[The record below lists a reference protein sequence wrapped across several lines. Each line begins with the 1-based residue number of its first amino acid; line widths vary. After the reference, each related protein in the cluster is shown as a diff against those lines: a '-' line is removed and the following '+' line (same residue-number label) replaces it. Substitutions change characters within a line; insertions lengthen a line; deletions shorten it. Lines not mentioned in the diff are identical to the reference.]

1 QGNIPLHTIEFLYL
15 NLFKYTLC
23 YTCKI
28 KKKVTSF
35 LTGKTDRFI
44 GRTRYTIVYRVHP
57 MNDFITLTPETLDMI
72 AFISKISISPSD
84 KYTYATNI
92 LLLFKIIFLSKIALY
107 ESLFIVVFHCLNLEY
122 FTNILKFY
130 FVILFNKHA

>member
-1 QGNIPLHTIEFLYL
+1 
-15 NLFKYTLC
+15 
-23 YTCKI
+23 
-28 KKKVTSF
+28 
-35 LTGKTDRFI
+35 
-44 GRTRYTIVYRVHP
+44 

-130 FVILFNKHA
+130 FVIYSISMHELFIIYSLFCICLKCI